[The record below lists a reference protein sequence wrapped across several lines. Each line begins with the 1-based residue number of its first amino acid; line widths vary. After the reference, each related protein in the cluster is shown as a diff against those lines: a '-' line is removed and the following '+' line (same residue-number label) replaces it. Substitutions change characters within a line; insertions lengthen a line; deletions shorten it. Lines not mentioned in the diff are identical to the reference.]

1 MDDEKIFD
9 DEKIYKEVLAIKPV
23 LWINKDLEPADE
35 ALRELSIKY
44 ADMLDARNRLERFRP
59 LIKRLYPEVENG
71 VIESSL
77 VPAPDMKTLL
87 EKRYGRKI
95 HGRLFVK
102 CDSHLQIAGSVKAR
116 GGIYEVLKHA
126 EDVALANG
134 ILSGSDNYARLADA
148 DAKKLFSKHSIA
160 VGSTGNLGLSVG
172 IMGAS
177 LGFRSV
183 IHMSRDAKE
192 WKKKLL
198 RDMGAVVIE
207 HEGDYGKAVMEGR
220 NECRKAQNAYFVDDE
235 RSKELFLGYSVAALR
250 LREQLERDGI
260 RVDKEHPL
268 YVYLPCGCGGAP
280 GGITFGLKQLFKD
293 NVHAYFV
300 EPTHSPCML
309 LALMTK
315 KYYGLSVGDYGIDN
329 RTEADGLA
337 VGTPSEIVPLLVNK
351 LVEGEYTIE
360 DEELFK
366 LLVLLKDSEGIR
378 IEPSAASCLYGP
390 CLLGECGE
398 NAVHLCWTTGGAL
411 LPDGEYAGYYEKG
424 RTLWENSC
432 RKTGKGG
439 IKIAADDNR

>member
-1 MDDEKIFD
+1 MDDEKIF
-9 DEKIYKEVLAIKPV
+9 KEVLALKPV
-23 LWINKDLEPADE
+23 LWINKDLKPADG

-44 ADMLDARNRLERFRP
+44 ADMLDAQERLERFRP
-59 LIKRLYPEVENG
+59 LIKRLFPEVKDG

-77 VPAPDMKTLL
+77 APAPDMKALL
-87 EKRYGRKI
+87 EERYGRKI
-95 HGRLFVK
+95 RGRLFVK

-126 EDVALANG
+126 EDVAAANG
-134 ILSGSDNYARLADA
+134 LLSESDNYARLADA
-148 DAKKLFSKHSIA
+148 DVKKLFSEYSIA

-172 IMGAS
+172 IMAAS
-177 LGFRSV
+177 LGFRTV
-183 IHMSRDAKE
+183 IHMSRDAKK

-207 HEGDYGKAVMEGR
+207 HEGDYSKAVMEGR
-220 NECRKAQNAYFVDDE
+220 NECRKARNAYFVDDE
-235 RSKELFLGYSVAALR
+235 KSKELFLGYSVAALR
-250 LREQLERDGI
+250 LKEQLDQEGI
-260 RVDKEHPL
+260 SVDKEHPL

-293 NVHAYFV
+293 NVHTYFV

-315 KYYGLSVGDYGIDN
+315 KYHGLHVGDYGIDN

-337 VGTPSEIVPLLVNK
+337 VGAPSEIVPLLVNK
-351 LVEGEYTIE
+351 LVEGEYTIG

-366 LLVLLKDSEGIR
+366 LLVLLKDSEDIR

-390 CLLGECGE
+390 CLMGECSE
-398 NAVHLCWTTGGAL
+398 NALHLCWTTGGLL
-411 LPDGEYAGYYEKG
+411 LPDGEYAGFYEKG
-424 RTLWENSC
+424 RALW
-432 RKTGKGG
+432 GK
-439 IKIAADDNR
+439 